1 MDFSP
6 TEDQQALTELAR
18 QILGARSPDADDV
31 TYPPEGWY
39 DADAWG
45 ELARANLLGVA
56 LPEAVGGLGY
66 GLTELAL
73 VLEEAG
79 RALTCVPLVPAVA
92 VAGDA
97 IARCGSDEQQQRW
110 LPGLV
115 DGTHLLGAALSEPG
129 SYDPLAVHTDAVPVD
144 GGFAV
149 SGVKTGVTLADRAA
163 RVLVPARLPDGRVV
177 LALVDPNADGVTL
190 ESLDTP
196 TGEPQALMT
205 LSEVHVGTDDVLGTP
220 EDGLDALR
228 TTVQH
233 AELAIAAVQLGIAEQ
248 ELAMAAAYT
257 STREQFERPIATFQ
271 AVACRI
277 ADSFVDTRAMRGT
290 LQQALW
296 LLDQGRDAEREV
308 TIAKLWAA
316 EGGERV
322 ATQAVYLHGGMGVDT
337 DYPLHHWF
345 LASKMLELQLGS
357 ASWQVTKLGRLL
369 ASASGVPA

>member
-190 ESLDTP
+190 EPLDTP